1 MVKTLNI
8 ENRKI
13 INSDNTSKERA
24 LLIFINFKSR
34 KKKFLNKHKNKFIFD
49 ENVNELKNLAVSAGA
64 YVSDVIIHNQN
75 RINPKYFISI
85 GKLNEI
91 KNKIYDK
98 GTDLIIFD
106 EEITPAQQSNL
117 QNKLDI
123 KVIDRTA
130 LILDIFVQRARSREG
145 KIQVELAQLNY
156 LLPRLTGKGIQL
168 SRLAGGIGI
177 RGPGETKLE
186 VDRRKIRKRIT
197 QLDKKINQ
205 IVIQRDIQRKK
216 REENK
221 LFLASIV
228 GYTNSGKSTLL
239 NAITD
244 SNVYVR
250 DMLFS
255 TLDSTTRKSKILSG
269 NIILISDTVGFI
281 EKLPHQLIASFKST
295 LEEVRKSD
303 LLLLLADIN
312 NPNYE
317 GHISSVSKV
326 LKDIDIHHKPAV
338 LIFNKIDK
346 IDKER
351 LKEVKIKYKN
361 AVFISALK
369 KIGFK
374 NLNLRIKKIFEKD
387 NLTISVKIPYNENKL
402 ISFVYDNCKVLD
414 KKYLE
419 DSVVLFIN
427 ADLKIYN
434 KLSKYI
440 YKNKSD

>member
-1 MVKTLNI
+1 
-8 ENRKI
+8 
-13 INSDNTSKERA
+13 
-24 LLIFINFKSR
+24 
-34 KKKFLNKHKNKFIFD
+34 
-49 ENVNELKNLAVSAGA
+49 
-64 YVSDVIIHNQN
+64 
-75 RINPKYFISI
+75 
-85 GKLNEI
+85 
-91 KNKIYDK
+91 
-98 GTDLIIFD
+98 
-106 EEITPAQQSNL
+106 
-117 QNKLDI
+117 
-123 KVIDRTA
+123 
-130 LILDIFVQRARSREG
+130 
-145 KIQVELAQLNY
+145 
-156 LLPRLTGKGIQL
+156 
-168 SRLAGGIGI
+168 
-177 RGPGETKLE
+177 
-186 VDRRKIRKRIT
+186 
-197 QLDKKINQ
+197 
-205 IVIQRDIQRKK
+205 
-216 REENK
+216 

-239 NAITD
+239 NTITD
-244 SNVYVR
+244 SKVYVR

-255 TLDSTTRKSKILSG
+255 TLDSTTRKSKILPG
-269 NIILISDTVGFI
+269 NIVLISDTVGFI

-317 GHISSVSKV
+317 GHISSVNKV
-326 LKDIDIHHKPAV
+326 LKDIDVHHKPV
-338 LIFNKIDK
+338 ILIFNKIDK
-346 IDKER
+346 INTER

-374 NLNLRIKKIFEKD
+374 DLNLRIKKIFEK
-387 NLTISVKIPYNENKL
+387 NNITISVKIPYSENKL

-440 YKNKSD
+440 YKNKSE